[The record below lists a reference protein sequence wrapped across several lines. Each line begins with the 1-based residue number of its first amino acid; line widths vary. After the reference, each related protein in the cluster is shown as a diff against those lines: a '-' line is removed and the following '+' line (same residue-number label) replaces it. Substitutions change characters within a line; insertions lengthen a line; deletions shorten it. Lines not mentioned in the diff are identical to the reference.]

1 MAMMISARARA
12 YINISLRRTAVEFRC
27 IGIARP
33 EARACTRGT
42 QRYPVTLSEIEI
54 FMYYTHSLFQPHFCD
69 LLPGKRKG
77 GRCNGDFRIMVNTQ
91 LTHMHMHA
99 AQIATYVA
107 STAYLS
113 RITHQSKEGGG
124 GGGGV

>member
-1 MAMMISARARA
+1 
-12 YINISLRRTAVEFRC
+12 
-27 IGIARP
+27 
-33 EARACTRGT
+33 
-42 QRYPVTLSEIEI
+42 
-54 FMYYTHSLFQPHFCD
+54 MYYTHSLLQPHFCD

-91 LTHMHMHA
+91 LTRMHMHIV
-99 AQIATYVA
+99 QIATYAA

-124 GGGGV
+124 GGCNGYLTRSTVNHEIHAVLNSCSFF